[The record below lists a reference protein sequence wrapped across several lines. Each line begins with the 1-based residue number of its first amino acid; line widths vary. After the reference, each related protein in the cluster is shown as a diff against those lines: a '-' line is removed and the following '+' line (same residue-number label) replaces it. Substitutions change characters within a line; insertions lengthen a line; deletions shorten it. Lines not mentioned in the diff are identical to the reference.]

1 PGHAC
6 VLAGWGDGSA
16 ADGDSAASPLGLPDS
31 KRGALGRWVR
41 PRAARRPGTPLHL
54 ERTDT
59 VRTPAKK
66 CKADCEAARR
76 SRSASPSRYFIC
88 INTLVGFTSER
99 RRVMATYR
107 MGNGVEAAR
116 TASILNIIAGLWLI
130 IAPFWMGFYTV
141 PGALWN
147 NLIVGIVVAI
157 LALIRAT
164 NPAGNVGLSWIN
176 LLLGLWLIVSPFFV
190 NYGFLVVPMR
200 MDVILGII
208 VAVLSLWSALATPTY
223 ARSVR

>member
-1 PGHAC
+1 
-6 VLAGWGDGSA
+6 
-16 ADGDSAASPLGLPDS
+16 
-31 KRGALGRWVR
+31 
-41 PRAARRPGTPLHL
+41 
-54 ERTDT
+54 
-59 VRTPAKK
+59 
-66 CKADCEAARR
+66 
-76 SRSASPSRYFIC
+76 
-88 INTLVGFTSER
+88 
-99 RRVMATYR
+99 MATYR
-107 MGNGVEAAR
+107 TGNGVEAAR

-130 IAPFWMGFYTV
+130 IAPFWMGFYTT

-147 NLIVGIVVAI
+147 NLIVGIVVTI

-190 NYGFLVVPMR
+190 EYGQLVVPVR

-208 VAVLSLWSALATPTY
+208 VAVLALWSALATPTY